1 MSLEEKQLDL
11 SIKLVERAM
20 RATPDAAV
28 PARVEALRGAY
39 ARISALDA
47 GDPEWTE
54 DTLDAAWALV
64 EDGFPKGGQV
74 EAIVEELVAAHQ
86 AIVEMADAPADG
98 LRRRP
103 RRDA

>member
-11 SIKLVERAM
+11 SIKLVARAM
-20 RATPDAAV
+20 RAMPDASLGL
-28 PARVEALRGAY
+28 RMEALRSAY
-39 ARISALDA
+39 EGVSALDA
-47 GDPEWTE
+47 GDEEWTE

-64 EDGFPKGGQV
+64 EGAFPKGGDVKTVLDAMQV
-74 EAIVEELVAAHQ
+74 AHTGIVELAV
-86 AIVEMADAPADG
+86 APADA